1 MMKRKQ
7 TDWPALSSLLMASP
21 VLAADSGFNKANET
35 LSNTS
40 TGLLGLA
47 AVTITLATMWVGYKV
62 LFDGKSLPYLLR
74 IAGIRPLAANSRH
87 LLKMLS
93 GMWAACC

>member
-1 MMKRKQ
+1 MRKRRYS
-7 TDWPALSSLLMASP
+7 AVVSVLLSAP
-21 VLAADSGFNKANET
+21 VLAANSGFNKANET

-62 LFDGKSLPYLLR
+62 LFDGKSLHDMRNIINGAIL
-74 IAGIRPLAANSRH
+74 IVGA
-87 LLKMLS
+87 S
-93 GMWAACC
+93 GFGAYWAS

>member
-1 MMKRKQ
+1 MRKRRYSGVA
-7 TDWPALSSLLMASP
+7 PVLLSAP

-62 LFDGKSLPYLLR
+62 LFDGRSLHDMRNVIIGAIL
-74 IAGIRPLAANSRH
+74 IVGA
-87 LLKMLS
+87 S
-93 GMWAACC
+93 GFGAYWAS

>member
-1 MMKRKQ
+1 MRKRRYSGVA
-7 TDWPALSSLLMASP
+7 PVLLSAP

-47 AVTITLATMWVGYKV
+47 AVTITLATMWIGYKV
-62 LFDGKSLPYLLR
+62 LVDGKSLHDMRNVIIGAIL
-74 IAGIRPLAANSRH
+74 IVGA
-87 LLKMLS
+87 S
-93 GMWAACC
+93 GFGAYWAS

>member
-1 MMKRKQ
+1 MMRKVKC
-7 TDWPALSSLLMASP
+7 WPAAVSLLISSR
-21 VLAADSGFNKANET
+21 VLAADSGFNKANDT

-62 LFDGKSLPYLLR
+62 LFDGKSLQDMRNVIIGAIL
-74 IAGIRPLAANSRH
+74 IVGA
-87 LLKMLS
+87 S
-93 GMWAACC
+93 GFGAYWAS

>member
-1 MMKRKQ
+1 MRKH
-7 TDWPALSSLLMASP
+7 PYSAVASVLLSSP

-62 LFDGKSLPYLLR
+62 LFDGKSLHDMRNVIIGAIL
-74 IAGIRPLAANSRH
+74 IIGA
-87 LLKMLS
+87 S
-93 GMWAACC
+93 GFGAYWAS

>member
-1 MMKRKQ
+1 MRKRRYSAVAS
-7 TDWPALSSLLMASP
+7 TLLSSP

-62 LFDGKSLPYLLR
+62 LFDGKSLHDMRNVIIGAIL
-74 IAGIRPLAANSRH
+74 IVGA
-87 LLKMLS
+87 S
-93 GMWAACC
+93 GFGAYWAS

>member
-1 MMKRKQ
+1 MRKPNY
-7 TDWPALSSLLMASP
+7 WPVIASILLVTPA
-21 VLAADSGFNKANET
+21 LAADSGFSKASDT

-62 LFDGKSLPYLLR
+62 LFDGKSLHDMR
-74 IAGIRPLAANSRH
+74 NVIIGAIMIVGA
-87 LLKMLS
+87 S
-93 GMWAACC
+93 GFGAYWAS

>member
-1 MMKRKQ
+1 MTMQKRNDLPAFFPAFISTQ
-7 TDWPALSSLLMASP
+7 T
-21 VLAADSGFNKANET
+21 LAAGSGFTKANDT

-62 LFDGKSLPYLLR
+62 LFDGKSLHDMRNVIIGAIL
-74 IAGIRPLAANSRH
+74 IVGA
-87 LLKMLS
+87 S
-93 GMWAACC
+93 GFGAYWAS

>member
-1 MMKRKQ
+1 MIMRKRRYS
-7 TDWPALSSLLMASP
+7 AVVSVLLSAP
-21 VLAADSGFNKANET
+21 VLAANSGFNKANET

-62 LFDGKSLPYLLR
+62 LFDGKP
-74 IAGIRPLAANSRH
+74 A
-87 LLKMLS
+87 
-93 GMWAACC
+93 

>member
-1 MMKRKQ
+1 MRKRRYSGVA
-7 TDWPALSSLLMASP
+7 PVLLSAP
-21 VLAADSGFNKANET
+21 GLAADSGFNKANET

-62 LFDGKSLPYLLR
+62 LFDGKSLHDMRNVIIGAIL
-74 IAGIRPLAANSRH
+74 IVGA
-87 LLKMLS
+87 S
-93 GMWAACC
+93 GFGAYWAS

>member
-1 MMKRKQ
+1 MIMRKRRYS
-7 TDWPALSSLLMASP
+7 AVVSVLLSAP
-21 VLAADSGFNKANET
+21 VLAANSGFNKANET

-62 LFDGKSLPYLLR
+62 LFDGKSLHDMRNIIIGAILIVGASDFGAY
-74 IAGIRPLAANSRH
+74 
-87 LLKMLS
+87 
-93 GMWAACC
+93 WAS

>member
-1 MMKRKQ
+1 MTMQKRKYL
-7 TDWPALSSLLMASP
+7 PAFFPAFISGQA
-21 VLAADSGFNKANET
+21 LAAGSGFTKANDT

-62 LFDGKSLPYLLR
+62 LFDGKSLHDMRNVIIGAIL
-74 IAGIRPLAANSRH
+74 IVGA
-87 LLKMLS
+87 S
-93 GMWAACC
+93 GFGAYWAS

>member
-1 MMKRKQ
+1 MIMRKRRYS
-7 TDWPALSSLLMASP
+7 AVASVLLSAPL
-21 VLAADSGFNKANET
+21 LAADSGFNKASET

-62 LFDGKSLPYLLR
+62 LFDGKSLHDMRNVIIGAIL
-74 IAGIRPLAANSRH
+74 IVGA
-87 LLKMLS
+87 S
-93 GMWAACC
+93 GFGAYWAS

>member
-1 MMKRKQ
+1 MQKRNDLPAFFPAFMSTQ
-7 TDWPALSSLLMASP
+7 T
-21 VLAADSGFNKANET
+21 LAAGSGFTKANDT

-62 LFDGKSLPYLLR
+62 LFDGKSLHDMRNVIIGAIL
-74 IAGIRPLAANSRH
+74 IVGA
-87 LLKMLS
+87 S
-93 GMWAACC
+93 GFGAYWAS

>member
-1 MMKRKQ
+1 MRKRRYSAVAS
-7 TDWPALSSLLMASP
+7 ALLSSP

-62 LFDGKSLPYLLR
+62 LFDGKSLHDMRNVIIGAIL
-74 IAGIRPLAANSRH
+74 IVGA
-87 LLKMLS
+87 S
-93 GMWAACC
+93 GFGAYWAS

>member
-1 MMKRKQ
+1 MIMRKRRYSAVVSVQ
-7 TDWPALSSLLMASP
+7 LSSP

-62 LFDGKSLPYLLR
+62 LFDGKSLHDMRNVIIGAIL
-74 IAGIRPLAANSRH
+74 IVGA
-87 LLKMLS
+87 S
-93 GMWAACC
+93 GFGAYWAS

>member
-1 MMKRKQ
+1 MRKRRYSGVA
-7 TDWPALSSLLMASP
+7 PVLLSAP

-47 AVTITLATMWVGYKV
+47 AVTITLATMWIGYKV
-62 LFDGKSLPYLLR
+62 LFDGKSLHDMRNVIIGAIL
-74 IAGIRPLAANSRH
+74 IVGA
-87 LLKMLS
+87 S
-93 GMWAACC
+93 GFGASWAS

>member
-1 MMKRKQ
+1 MMRKLNYWPVLSSIFM
-7 TDWPALSSLLMASP
+7 TTPALAT
-21 VLAADSGFNKANET
+21 DSGFNKANDT

-62 LFDGKSLPYLLR
+62 LFDGKSLQDMRNVIIGAIL
-74 IAGIRPLAANSRH
+74 IVGA
-87 LLKMLS
+87 S
-93 GMWAACC
+93 GFGAYWAS

>member
-1 MMKRKQ
+1 MIMRKRRYS
-7 TDWPALSSLLMASP
+7 AVASVLLSSQ

-62 LFDGKSLPYLLR
+62 LFDGKSLHDMRNVIIGAIL
-74 IAGIRPLAANSRH
+74 IVGA
-87 LLKMLS
+87 S
-93 GMWAACC
+93 GFGAYWAS

>member
-1 MMKRKQ
+1 MIMRKRRYSGIA
-7 TDWPALSSLLMASP
+7 PVLLSAP

-62 LFDGKSLPYLLR
+62 LFDGKSLHDMRNVIIGAIL
-74 IAGIRPLAANSRH
+74 IVGA
-87 LLKMLS
+87 S
-93 GMWAACC
+93 GFGAYWAS

>member
-1 MMKRKQ
+1 MRKRRYSGVA
-7 TDWPALSSLLMASP
+7 PVLLSAP

-47 AVTITLATMWVGYKV
+47 AVTITLATMWIGYKV
-62 LFDGKSLPYLLR
+62 LFDGKSLHDMRNVIIGTIL
-74 IAGIRPLAANSRH
+74 IVGA
-87 LLKMLS
+87 S
-93 GMWAACC
+93 GFGAYWAS

>member
-1 MMKRKQ
+1 MRKRRYS
-7 TDWPALSSLLMASP
+7 AVASVLLSSP

-62 LFDGKSLPYLLR
+62 LFDGKSLHDMRNVIIGAILNVG
-74 IAGIRPLAANSRH
+74 A
-87 LLKMLS
+87 S
-93 GMWAACC
+93 GFGADWAS

>member
-1 MMKRKQ
+1 MRKRRYSGVA
-7 TDWPALSSLLMASP
+7 PVLLSAP

-62 LFDGKSLPYLLR
+62 LFDGKSLHEMRNVIIGAIL
-74 IAGIRPLAANSRH
+74 IVGA
-87 LLKMLS
+87 S
-93 GMWAACC
+93 GFGAYWAS